1 MDLVLKV
8 LPSLIEG
15 SKMTI
20 YIFVLTLVF
29 SLPIGIILGFIGT
42 GSSKILRKV
51 VASYIWLIRGTPLLL
66 QMIFVFFGFP
76 LMGLTIQNR
85 VVAVLIAFVINY
97 SAYFAEIIRGGIQ
110 SVPKGQYEAGF
121 VLGLSKGQ
129 TIRKVIVP
137 QVFNIT
143 FPSLGNEI
151 ITLVKDTSLIYAL
164 GLSEVMKAGRIAMQR
179 EASIV
184 PLLVVAVIY
193 LLLTGIVT
201 LLLRMIEK
209 EEVFKLRRE
218 KHDRNQRFI

>member
-85 VVAVLIAFVINY
+85 VVAVLIAFIINY

-184 PLLVVAVIY
+184 PLLVVAIIY

-209 EEVFKLRRE
+209 RRGI
-218 KHDRNQRFI
+218 QA

>member
-20 YIFVLTLVF
+20 YIFVLALVF

-193 LLLTGIVT
+193 LLLTGVVT

-209 EEVFKLRRE
+209 RRGI
-218 KHDRNQRFI
+218 QA

>member
-209 EEVFKLRRE
+209 RIGI
-218 KHDRNQRFI
+218 QA

>member
-129 TIRKVIVP
+129 TIRNVIVP

-151 ITLVKDTSLIYAL
+151 ITLVKDTSMIYAL

-209 EEVFKLRRE
+209 RRGI
-218 KHDRNQRFI
+218 QA

>member
-218 KHDRNQRFI
+218 KHDKNQRFI

>member
-1 MDLVLKV
+1 
-8 LPSLIEG
+8 
-15 SKMTI
+15 
-20 YIFVLTLVF
+20 
-29 SLPIGIILGFIGT
+29 
-42 GSSKILRKV
+42 
-51 VASYIWLIRGTPLLL
+51 
-66 QMIFVFFGFP
+66 
-76 LMGLTIQNR
+76 
-85 VVAVLIAFVINY
+85 VAVLIAFIINY

-184 PLLVVAVIY
+184 PLLVVAIIY

-209 EEVFKLRRE
+209 RRGI
-218 KHDRNQRFI
+218 QA

>member
-85 VVAVLIAFVINY
+85 VVAVLIAFIINY

-110 SVPKGQYEAGF
+110 SVPKGQYEAVF

-184 PLLVVAVIY
+184 PLLVVAIIY

-209 EEVFKLRRE
+209 RRGI
-218 KHDRNQRFI
+218 QA

>member
-51 VASYIWLIRGTPLLL
+51 VASYIWLIRGTP
-66 QMIFVFFGFP
+66 FFGFP

-85 VVAVLIAFVINY
+85 VVAVLIAFIINY

-184 PLLVVAVIY
+184 PLLVVAIIY

-209 EEVFKLRRE
+209 RRGI
-218 KHDRNQRFI
+218 QA

>member
-1 MDLVLKV
+1 MELVFKV

-20 YIFVLTLVF
+20 YIFILTLVF
-29 SLPIGIILGFIGT
+29 SLPIGVVFGFIGT
-42 GSSKILRKV
+42 GSSKFFRKL

-121 VLGLSKGQ
+121 VLGLTKGQ
-129 TIRKVIVP
+129 TIRKIIVP

-193 LLLTGIVT
+193 LLLTGAVT
-201 LLLRMIEK
+201 LILRTIEK
-209 EEVFKLRRE
+209 RRRI
-218 KHDRNQRFI
+218 KI

>member
-209 EEVFKLRRE
+209 SRGI
-218 KHDRNQRFI
+218 QA

>member
-85 VVAVLIAFVINY
+85 VVAVLIAFIINY

-164 GLSEVMKAGRIAMQR
+164 CLSEVMKAGRIAMQR

-184 PLLVVAVIY
+184 PLLVVAIIY

-209 EEVFKLRRE
+209 RRGI
-218 KHDRNQRFI
+218 QA

>member
-1 MDLVLKV
+1 
-8 LPSLIEG
+8 
-15 SKMTI
+15 
-20 YIFVLTLVF
+20 
-29 SLPIGIILGFIGT
+29 
-42 GSSKILRKV
+42 
-51 VASYIWLIRGTPLLL
+51 
-66 QMIFVFFGFP
+66 MIFVFFGFP

-85 VVAVLIAFVINY
+85 VVAVLIAFIINY

-184 PLLVVAVIY
+184 PLLVVAIIY

-209 EEVFKLRRE
+209 RRGI
-218 KHDRNQRFI
+218 QA

>member
-1 MDLVLKV
+1 
-8 LPSLIEG
+8 
-15 SKMTI
+15 
-20 YIFVLTLVF
+20 
-29 SLPIGIILGFIGT
+29 
-42 GSSKILRKV
+42 
-51 VASYIWLIRGTPLLL
+51 
-66 QMIFVFFGFP
+66 
-76 LMGLTIQNR
+76 MGLTIQNR
-85 VVAVLIAFVINY
+85 VVAVLIAFIINY

-184 PLLVVAVIY
+184 PLLVVAIIY

-209 EEVFKLRRE
+209 RRGI
-218 KHDRNQRFI
+218 QA

>member
-1 MDLVLKV
+1 MELVFKV

-20 YIFVLTLVF
+20 YIFALTLFF
-29 SLPIGIILGFIGT
+29 SLPIGIVLGFIGT
-42 GSSKILRKV
+42 SSSKILKKI
-51 VASYIWLIRGTPLLL
+51 VASYIWIIRGTPLLL

-76 LMGLTIQNR
+76 LMGLTIQSR
-85 VVAVLIAFVINY
+85 VIAVLIAFIINY

-110 SVPKGQYEAGF
+110 SVPVGQYEAGF

-129 TIRKVIVP
+129 TIRKIIIP
-137 QVFNIT
+137 QVFDIT
-143 FPSLGNEI
+143 FPSLGNEV

-201 LLLRMIEK
+201 ILLREIEK
-209 EEVFKLRRE
+209 RRRI
-218 KHDRNQRFI
+218 KI